1 MSIPT
6 WGTDK
11 RLILGFVLSHL
22 LLFLTFQ
29 DKSIFWYIFT
39 ASMLFLISYSIFH
52 EAIEDKAPFFTYLS
66 LGVLSGVLLFA
77 VFFVGNW
84 LFHTLD
90 LPFANEIRTLY
101 KRLSPTLLWHY
112 IVLILVIIPGEEIFW
127 RGFIQKRIQKGAS
140 TLTAVFLSSV
150 LYASAHFY
158 SGSVMLPL
166 AALISGLFW
175 GYLYAWKKSLPLVIV
190 SHLVFD
196 LFLFIIYPLN

>member
-22 LLFLTFQ
+22 LLFLTFH
-29 DKSIFWYIFT
+29 DSSIFWYIFT

-52 EAIEDKAPFFTYLS
+52 EAIEDKASFITKLT
-66 LGVLSGVLLFA
+66 LGVLSGVALFA
-77 VFFVGNW
+77 LFFIGSW
-84 LFHTLD
+84 LIQTLN
-90 LPFANEIRTLY
+90 LPFANEITKLY
-101 KRLSPTLLWHY
+101 KRLSPTMLWHY
-112 IVLILVIIPGEEIFW
+112 IVLLLVIIPGEEIFW

-140 TLTAVFLSSV
+140 TVTAVVVSSV
-150 LYASAHFY
+150 LYTSAHFY
-158 SGSVMLPL
+158 SGSVMLPF
-166 AALISGLFW
+166 AALVSGLFW
-175 GYLYAWKKSLPLVIV
+175 GFLYAWKKSLPLVIV